1 MKTKRRLPRRQPHRS
16 TAKIPRD
23 TGAFTHKEGK
33 WCPTLPGPDGT
44 VIEIGMFNTREEA
57 AAAYK
62 MKHAE
67 LYPPAPPTKIHPT
80 KHHVLPGAAPL
91 VVSSPGI
98 GEKPPEPAGQVHHL
112 RHSWEA
118 KRGQKSAFAPERKQ
132 QLQRELE
139 GWLRQRPKRPKL
151 DTAVWFVMEQL
162 SVAETDIANSTIK
175 THIVRPV
182 YARQKKRQ

>member
-118 KRGQKSAFAPERKQ
+118 KRGQKSALPRNA
-132 QLQRELE
+132 
-139 GWLRQRPKRPKL
+139 
-151 DTAVWFVMEQL
+151 
-162 SVAETDIANSTIK
+162 SNSCNASWK
-175 THIVRPV
+175 VGYV
-182 YARQKKRQ
+182 SARNDRNWTPLFGL